1 MTDSLKT
8 LTRADLSAAVYDAG
22 GVPLSTAAQ
31 FVDAMIDE
39 MVATLETEEALKLS
53 GFGTFKK
60 HRKEARVGRNPKTGV
75 EAAIAP
81 RTVLAFTPSNLVKK
95 AVNEALAVTSV

>member
-8 LTRADLSAAVYDAG
+8 LTRADLAATVYADC
-22 GVPLSTAAQ
+22 GVPLSTSAQ

-39 MVATLETEEALKLS
+39 MVSTLETEEALKLS

-60 HRKEARVGRNPKTGV
+60 HHKEARVGRNPKTGV

-81 RTVLAFTPSNLVKK
+81 RTVLNFTPSNLVKR
-95 AVNEALAVTSV
+95 AVNSALKSE